1 MHLNSQIYEFAASA
15 GAFEGYVYHRSMEDI
30 DLEALSN
37 WVNNLQKAYAY
48 LPDDV
53 RAQVQPACDRTL
65 GRAIQS
71 LKPLLGAQSEIVVKL
86 QFMIAGK
93 LPATPDDFNKD
104 KWFEH

>member
-1 MHLNSQIYEFAASA
+1 MHLYRQIYEFAASA
-15 GAFEGYVYHRSMEDI
+15 GAFEGYVYGRALDDI
-30 DLEALSN
+30 DLEVLSN
-37 WVNNLQKAYAY
+37 WANNLQKAYAY
-48 LPDDV
+48 LPNDV
-53 RAQVQPACDRTL
+53 REQVQPSCDRTL

-86 QFMIAGK
+86 QSMIAGK